1 MPYADV
7 VSPRSNVA
15 RPVPPAL
22 AALAAWSMGA
32 VLAAALAGCAGRAGG
47 AGSGGASAAQASRL
61 TRDASPAA
69 LATSPVTSTREWTW
83 RGVNGLQVDT
93 HHWSIRSSLRSASF
107 TGSLPAFYEAALRNY
122 RTGLVP
128 LPAPPKRLETCV
140 FGTRDEWAR
149 YTEHRLGA
157 DAGPYLGMG
166 RGGFTSGGEAVLYD
180 IGPRDTLSIAAHEG
194 WHQYSQ
200 TTFRSALPVWL
211 EEGIACFMEGFR
223 QPLGSPEPVFLPW
236 RNTERYAELRS
247 SARKGR
253 LSELRAVLEGSPQSF
268 LAVSRDAQLSYYAQV
283 WALVHFLRDGDGG
296 RYRPGL
302 ERMLDDAVRGT
313 IGERIRAC
321 DALDARGKRLAA
333 GAKSGIWLVTVY
345 LDADFDSFS
354 RAYDRFVGALL
365 ESNGWD
371 RILRGECPIDLPA
384 PAPEGAP

>member
-1 MPYADV
+1 MPYADG
-7 VSPRSNVA
+7 VSQRSPVA
-15 RPVPPAL
+15 RTAPAALARAAWPWAASAAL
-22 AALAAWSMGA
+22 AALAGCSARPGA
-32 VLAAALAGCAGRAGG
+32 PVAGG
-47 AGSGGASAAQASRL
+47 APAVRASRE
-61 TRDASPAA
+61 ASPAA
-69 LATSPVTSTREWTW
+69 FATSPVTSTREWSW
-83 RGVNGLQVDT
+83 RGVNGIQVDT

-149 YTEHRLGA
+149 YTEHRLGS

-223 QPLGSPEPVFLPW
+223 QPLGSPEPAFLPW

-283 WALVHFLRDGDGG
+283 WALVHFLRDGEGG

-313 IGERIRAC
+313 IGDRIRAC

-333 GAKSGIWLVTVY
+333 GAKTGLWLVTVY
-345 LDADFDSFS
+345 LDPDFDSFE

-371 RILRGECPIDLPA
+371 RIMRGECPIALPA
-384 PAPEGAP
+384 PPREGTP